1 MGSGGDSADGGGDG
15 GRRGD
20 VMMAVVV
27 AVKMGWG
34 ITSIWVKMSQ
44 KNILRITRFFEVSG
58 NRDRFLG
65 LTRSL

>member
-1 MGSGGDSADGGGDG
+1 M
-15 GRRGD
+15 
-20 VMMAVVV
+20 MMAVVA
-27 AVKMGWG
+27 AVTMGWG